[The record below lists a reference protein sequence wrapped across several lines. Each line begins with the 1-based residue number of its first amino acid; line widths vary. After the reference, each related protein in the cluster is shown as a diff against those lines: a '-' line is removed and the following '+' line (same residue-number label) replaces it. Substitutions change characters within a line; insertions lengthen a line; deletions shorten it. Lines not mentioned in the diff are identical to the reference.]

1 MEIKRKDYGEQA
13 DLPARANQA
22 ITTQQR
28 KPFEII

>member
-1 MEIKRKDYGEQA
+1 MDIKRKDYGEQA

-22 ITTQQR
+22 INTQR